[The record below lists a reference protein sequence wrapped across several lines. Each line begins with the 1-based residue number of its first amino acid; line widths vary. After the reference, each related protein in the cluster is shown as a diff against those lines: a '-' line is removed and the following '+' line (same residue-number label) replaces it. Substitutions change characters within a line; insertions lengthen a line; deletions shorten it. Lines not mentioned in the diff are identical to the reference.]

1 MKARKRRISFAVLNL
16 LGYFGTVVVNALA
29 NSLPINERTTGE
41 LSDMYPNLFVPAGLT
56 FSIWGIIYV
65 LLGLFTVYGL
75 ISAIRKDPEKS
86 EFIDRVGIL
95 FFAASAAN
103 IGWIFLWHHMYV
115 GFSLIAMVV
124 LLVALLGI
132 YIRLGI
138 GKRRMRRLVTAF
150 AAIPFSVY
158 LGWITIATVA
168 NVTALLVDV
177 GWQGWGFPQAV
188 WTIIVLAVAFFIA
201 LLVLLTRGDLYYALV
216 VEWAFLGILIKRVRV
231 DAELRMGL
239 ILALGIFMG
248 LLFLVMVV
256 QGFRRRLYV
265 P

>member
-1 MKARKRRISFAVLNL
+1 MKTRNRRISFAVLNL

-29 NSLPINERTTGE
+29 NSLPINGRMTGE

-56 FSIWGIIYV
+56 FSIWGVIYI
-65 LLGLFTVYGL
+65 LLGLFVVYGL
-75 ISAIRKDPEKS
+75 ISAIRKNPEKS
-86 EFIDRVGIL
+86 EYIDRVGVL
-95 FFAASAAN
+95 FFVASAAN
-103 IGWIFLWHHMYV
+103 IGWIFLWHYLYV
-115 GFSLIAMVV
+115 GLSLIAMAV
-124 LLVALLGI
+124 LLLSLIGI
-132 YIRLGI
+132 YLRLGI
-138 GKRRMRRLVTAF
+138 GKRKMRRLETAF

-177 GWQGWGFPQAV
+177 GWQGWGLYQAA
-188 WTIIVLAVAFFIA
+188 WTIIVIVVAFFIA
-201 LLVLLTRGDLYYALV
+201 LLMLLTRGDLFYTLV
-216 VEWAFLGILIKRVRV
+216 VEWAFLGILLKRVRV
-231 DAELRMGL
+231 DADLRVGI
-239 ILALGIFMG
+239 ILSLGICMG

>member
-1 MKARKRRISFAVLNL
+1 MNTRNRRISFAVLNL
-16 LGYFGTVVVNALA
+16 LGFFGTVVVNALA
-29 NSLPINERTTGE
+29 NSLPINDRMTGE

-56 FSIWGIIYV
+56 FSIWGVIYI
-65 LLGLFTVYGL
+65 LLGLFAVYGL

-86 EFIDRVGIL
+86 EFLDRVGIL
-95 FFAASAAN
+95 FFVASAAN
-103 IGWIFLWHHMYV
+103 IIWIFLWHYLFV

-124 LLVALLGI
+124 LLVSLLGI
-132 YIRLGI
+132 YLRMGI
-138 GKRRMRRLVTAF
+138 GKRQMRRLVTAF

-177 GWQGWGFPQAV
+177 GWQGWGLQQAA
-188 WTIIVLAVAFFIA
+188 WTIIVLGVAFFIT
-201 LLVLLTRGDLYYALV
+201 LLMLLTRGDLYYALV
-216 VEWAFLGILIKRVRV
+216 VEWAYLGILIKRIRV
-231 DAELRMGL
+231 DAELRMGI
-239 ILALGIFMG
+239 ILTLAVCMG
-248 LLFLVMVV
+248 LIFLVMVV